1 MISCKTTRRSRT
13 RKMRMVETGEKS
25 MSVMTSTET
34 VEMMMS
40 MRTST
45 RMEKTV
51 ERSMETGWKAP
62 RRSRDRT
69 RCRIKSSMAK
79 LLQITLSGV
88 RGSG

>member
-1 MISCKTTRRSRT
+1 
-13 RKMRMVETGEKS
+13 MRMVETGEKS

-51 ERSMETGWKAP
+51 ERSMSMETGWKAP

-79 LLQITLSGV
+79 LLQLTLSGA